1 MISLLGHDSQLQF
14 TYYHRQLQ
22 SKIIMEI
29 KYIND
34 QLITIHYKN
43 YINYTNDKKLVIMPK
58 LKPVKM
64 DKSIVRPRM

>member
-1 MISLLGHDSQLQF
+1 
-14 TYYHRQLQ
+14 
-22 SKIIMEI
+22 MEI

>member
-1 MISLLGHDSQLQF
+1 MISLIGHDSQLQF

-43 YINYTNDKKLVIMPK
+43 YINYKNDKKLVIMPK
-58 LKPVKM
+58 LKPEKM